1 MRTVNLYQFFRH
13 QLQQSFGKH
22 GLTEPETVDY
32 VSDILT
38 RFAHTRSLYALR
50 DGDGLPLEYI
60 ADMLAEIYGNSGTG
74 NRLPDRSRQAT
85 VIRHIGEYTLFMS
98 GLFRERLQAR
108 GELDYYHT
116 HGSSAYWHCADF
128 EPHPLRK
135 QLFRGLYVNFRH
147 ITDILDAMRRYQ
159 FPYPVS
165 STVTAGTMLSALWR
179 S

>member
-13 QLQQSFGKH
+13 QLQQGFGKH

-50 DGDGLPLEYI
+50 DSDGLPLEYI

-74 NRLPDRSRQAT
+74 NQLPDRSRQAT

-98 GLFRERLQAR
+98 GLFRERLHSRVITKAAR
-108 GELDYYHT
+108 
-116 HGSSAYWHCADF
+116 
-128 EPHPLRK
+128 P
-135 QLFRGLYVNFRH
+135 
-147 ITDILDAMRRYQ
+147 
-159 FPYPVS
+159 
-165 STVTAGTMLSALWR
+165 
-179 S
+179 